1 VRELQLRPLWVKTGN
16 AHSENIAS
24 VLHPKTAICRRGW
37 HVHLGP
43 WADIWAGPSRV
54 GIAINAR
61 SIGIAERE
69 AMVSD
74 FTAFG
79 DMERGSWSDAARASG
94 YVELFASASDQAI
107 ESLMEAVGAKS
118 GLRSLDLCC
127 GQGNVSAA
135 LIGRGCEV
143 VGVDFSPAMLAYARK
158 RVPSATFIEADAQ
171 GLPFDDA
178 AFDIVVSNLGV
189 CHVPDQPRA
198 LAEARRVLGPGG
210 RFAMTVWCGP
220 DVSPCF
226 KAVYGAIKVHGGPGV
241 SAPPGPDFHQF
252 ARRGAAERL
261 LSEAGFAGVDLTIV
275 DCAWDLDSPARLF
288 EIFEKGTVRAA
299 MLLARQPP
307 QNLTAI
313 RSALTQAVQERFA
326 YGDRWRVPMPA
337 ALLRAT
343 A

>member
-1 VRELQLRPLWVKTGN
+1 M
-16 AHSENIAS
+16 A
-24 VLHPKTAICRRGW
+24 
-37 HVHLGP
+37 
-43 WADIWAGPSRV
+43 
-54 GIAINAR
+54 
-61 SIGIAERE
+61 
-69 AMVSD
+69 SD

-79 DMERGSWSDAARASG
+79 VMERSSWSDAARAAG
-94 YVELFASASDQAI
+94 YVGLFASASDQTI
-107 ESLMEAVGAKS
+107 ESLMDAVGAKP

-143 VGVDFSPAMLAYARK
+143 VGVDFSPAMLAFARK
-158 RVPSATFIEADAQ
+158 RAPSAAFIAADAQ
-171 GLPFDDA
+171 DLPFEDA
-178 AFDIVVSNLGV
+178 EFDIVVSNLGV

-198 LAEARRVLGPGG
+198 LAEARRVLARDG

-226 KAVYGAIKVHGGPGV
+226 EVLYGTVKTHGSPAV

-252 ARRGAAERL
+252 ARRETAEKL
-261 LSEAGFAGVDLTIV
+261 LSEAGFANVDLTIV
-275 DCAWDLDSPARLF
+275 DCAWDLDSPEKLS

-299 MLLARQPP
+299 TLLGRQPS

-313 RSALTQAVQERFA
+313 RSALAQAVQERFSYA
-326 YGDRWRVPMPA
+326 DRWRVPVPA